1 MSITM
6 KQLLDAGAHFGHQTH
21 RWNPKMKEYIY
32 GARNGIYIINLEKT
46 VEQWKHAR
54 KAIVNTV
61 TGGKK
66 VLFVGTKPQ
75 AAEIVQEEAERSK
88 QHYVNRR
95 WLGGMLTNFETIR
108 KRIQRLEELE
118 KILTTE
124 DAKNYSKKDQLKMGK
139 EKLKLERSL
148 NGIKTMQALPG
159 LLVVVDPNKE
169 HIAVQ
174 EATKLG
180 IPIVS
185 ITDTNCNPDNID
197 YVLPANDDALKSVR
211 LFFSEI
217 ANACIE
223 GAQAFEIRIQ
233 EESRKRMQQ
242 EAEEK
247 KKAKTAVAEGKTE
260 VRMETAGEGQ
270 EKGPIVEKKKSTKK
284 PTTPEEVT
292 PRS

>member
-108 KRIQRLEELE
+108 KRIQRLDELE
-118 KILTTE
+118 KILTTD

-159 LLVVVDPNKE
+159 LLVIVDPNKE

-217 ANACIE
+217 ANACTE
-223 GAQAFEIRIQ
+223 GAQAFELRIQ
-233 EESRKRMQQ
+233 EETRKRMQQ

-247 KKAKTAVAEGKTE
+247 KKAKASGTEGKAE
-260 VRMETAGEGQ
+260 QKQEAQGEGQ

-284 PTTPEEVT
+284 AATPEEVT
-292 PRS
+292 PR

>member
-21 RWNPKMKEYIY
+21 RWNPKMKPYIY

-46 VEQWKHAR
+46 VAQWGKAR

-61 TGGKK
+61 TQGKK

-75 AAEIVQEEAERSK
+75 ASEIVQEEAERSK

-95 WLGGMLTNFETIR
+95 WLGGMLTNFETIK
-108 KRIQRLEELE
+108 KRIQRLEEIE
-118 KILTTE
+118 KILSTD
-124 DAKNYSKKDQLKMGK
+124 DAKNYHKKDQLKMGK
-139 EKLKLERSL
+139 EKQKLEKSL
-148 NGIKTMQALPG
+148 SGIKTMQDLPG
-159 LLVVVDPNKE
+159 LLVIVDPNKE

-174 EATKLG
+174 EAHKLG
-180 IPIVS
+180 ITIVS

-197 YVLPANDDALKSVR
+197 HVLPANDDALKSVR

-223 GAQAFEIRIQ
+223 GSQAFEIRIQ
-233 EESRKRMQQ
+233 EETRKRMQQ
-242 EAEEK
+242 EIENK
-247 KKAKTAVAEGKTE
+247 KKAKTAGETKTE
-260 VRMETAGEGQ
+260 TQPVSGEGQ
-270 EKGPIVEKKKSTKK
+270 EKGPIVEKKKSAKK
-284 PTTPEEVT
+284 AVVAQDEV
-292 PRS
+292 PSSS

>member
-61 TGGKK
+61 SGGKK

-108 KRIQRLEELE
+108 KRIQRLEEVE

-233 EESRKRMQQ
+233 EETRKRMQQ

-247 KKAKTAVAEGKTE
+247 KKAKTVSAEGKTE
-260 VRMETAGEGQ
+260 VKLATAGEGQ

-292 PRS
+292 PQS

>member
-21 RWNPKMKEYIY
+21 RWNPKMKPYIF

-46 VEQWKHAR
+46 VEQWGKAR
-54 KAIVNTV
+54 KAIVKTV
-61 TGGKK
+61 TEGKK

-75 AAEIVQEEAERSK
+75 AAEIVQEEADRSK

-95 WLGGMLTNFETIR
+95 WLGGMLTNFETIK
-108 KRIQRLEELE
+108 KRIQRLEELD
-118 KILTTE
+118 KILSTE
-124 DAKNYSKKDQLKMGK
+124 ESKNYSKKDQLKMTK
-139 EKLKLERSL
+139 EKLNLEKNL
-148 NGIKTMQALPG
+148 GGIKSMSETPG

-174 EATKLG
+174 EAHTLG

-197 YVLPANDDALKSVR
+197 HVLPANDDALKSVR

-217 ANACIE
+217 ANACLE
-223 GAQAFEIRIQ
+223 GNSAFEIRIQ
-233 EESRKRMQQ
+233 EETRKRMQQ
-242 EAEEK
+242 EIENK
-247 KKAKTAVAEGKTE
+247 KKAKEAKSEEAPAP
-260 VRMETAGEGQ
+260 TAGE
-270 EKGPIVEKKKSTKK
+270 EKGPIVEKKKTTKK
-284 PTTPEEVT
+284 ATSTEAAKA
-292 PRS
+292 

>member
-21 RWNPKMKEYIY
+21 RWNPKMKPYIF

-46 VEQWKHAR
+46 VEQWGKAR
-54 KAIVNTV
+54 KAIVQTV
-61 TGGKK
+61 TNGKK

-75 AAEIVQEEAERSK
+75 AAEIVQEEADRSK

-95 WLGGMLTNFETIR
+95 WLGGMLTNFETIK
-108 KRIQRLEELE
+108 KRIQRLEELD
-118 KILTTE
+118 KILSTE
-124 DAKNYSKKDQLKMGK
+124 ESKNYSKKDQLKMNK
-139 EKLKLERSL
+139 EKLNLEKNL
-148 NGIKTMQALPG
+148 GGIKSMSETPG

-174 EATKLG
+174 EAHTLG

-197 YVLPANDDALKSVR
+197 HVLPANDDALKSVR

-217 ANACIE
+217 ANACLE
-223 GAQAFEIRIQ
+223 GNSAFEIRIQ
-233 EESRKRMQQ
+233 EETRKRMQQ
-242 EAEEK
+242 EIENK
-247 KKAKTAVAEGKTE
+247 KKAKEAKPEEAQAPA
-260 VRMETAGEGQ
+260 AGE
-270 EKGPIVEKKKSTKK
+270 EKGPIVEKKKTTKK
-284 PTTPEEVT
+284 AASNEAAKA
-292 PRS
+292 

>member
-21 RWNPKMKEYIY
+21 RWNPKMKPYIY

-46 VEQWKHAR
+46 LDQWNKAR

-61 TGGKK
+61 THGKK
-66 VLFVGTKPQ
+66 VLFVGTKLQ
-75 AAEIVQEEAERSK
+75 AQEIVQEEAERSK

-95 WLGGMLTNFETIR
+95 WLGGMLTNFETIK
-108 KRIQRLEELE
+108 KRIQRLEELD
-118 KILTTE
+118 KILTTDE
-124 DAKNYSKKDQLKMGK
+124 SKNYSKKDQLKMSK
-139 EKLKLERSL
+139 EKLNLEKNL
-148 NGIKTMQALPG
+148 GGIKSMNETPG

-174 EATKLG
+174 EAHTLG

-197 YVLPANDDALKSVR
+197 HVLPANDDALKSVR

-217 ANACIE
+217 ANACLE
-223 GAQAFEIRIQ
+223 GNSALEIRIQ

-242 EAEEK
+242 EIENK
-247 KKAKTAVAEGKTE
+247 KKAKETKAE
-260 VRMETAGEGQ
+260 ETTPAASE
-270 EKGPIVEKKKSTKK
+270 EKGPIVEKKKTTKK
-284 PTTPEEVT
+284 AAATEEAAN
-292 PRS
+292 S